1 MQSFSDGLNGKEIQK
16 NGDMCMYMFS
26 WFTLMCSETDTILYR
41 KYTPKL
47 FFSIMAE
54 NFSNRAYDLAINQKQ
69 LHIKTAQWIPNGMEP
84 KNLMSRYIIIS
95 TCCVVQSFSCFWLFA
110 TPRIV
115 ASQASLSFINPQ
127 EFAQSHVHSVDH
139 AMQPS
144 HPLMS
149 LLLPL
154 NFSNIMV

>member
-1 MQSFSDGLNGKEIQK
+1 MD
-16 NGDMCMYMFS
+16 D
-26 WFTLMCSETDTILYR
+26 
-41 KYTPKL
+41 
-47 FFSIMAE
+47 
-54 NFSNRAYDLAINQKQ
+54 NFSNRAYDLVTHQKQ
-69 LHIKTAQWIPNGMEP
+69 QLHAKTAQWIPNGMEP

-95 TCCVVQSFSCFWLFA
+95 SCCVVQSLSCFWLFA

-115 ASQASLSFINPQ
+115 ASQASLFFINPR

-139 AMQPS
+139 AIQPY

-154 NFSNIMV
+154 NFSNIRVYSNESALLLRWPKYWNFNFTISVSNEYSGLISFRIDWLDLLAG